1 MQTETG
7 HIFNQDK
14 IDMENIKGELVPW
27 EVGEEVEVK
36 GCRFKVK
43 EINVF
48 PKDEIILVGIPIY
61 KKIPIEELSEEI
73 PTFDGKEDSG
83 QTMRDFVR
91 NKIK

>member
-14 IDMENIKGELVPW
+14 IDMESIGGTLVPW

-48 PKDEIILVGIPIY
+48 PKDEIILVGMPIH
-61 KKIPIEELSEEI
+61 KKTLIEELSEEI
-73 PTFDGKEDSG
+73 PIEREYDSRRV
-83 QTMRDFVR
+83 MRDFIR
-91 NKIK
+91 NKK